1 MIYRVARPLLISLAL
16 IFGATKTAS
25 AQSPDAGADAPELSE
40 PALSEPDTPA
50 TESGQPKQRWVI
62 PPIRLWGSA
71 SYDIRREDG
80 SGAALDSTLLTT
92 QLSASTFLWQPWFAQ
107 VSGSLGLVTSALDAQ
122 TSQQADTLTGSGRL
136 YLLPMSRFPF
146 EAWFD
151 RNDSRS
157 EAVLLDSQFVSTRW
171 GLTQRYSPAAG
182 NTHYLATYEHAGQTR
197 DDGSEDAFDAL
208 QLDVN
213 GQHDTHSYQVNGRF
227 TRNDGRG
234 LDNSFEGLL
243 GRHTWRRDDALS
255 VETLANLNWVSNGS
269 DGSDGSN
276 GSNGSSGSGG
286 TQTDSRFLQVN
297 SFAILR
303 PNEKWLIS
311 GGGRVFDL
319 LTENGT
325 ASNQAQSI
333 AANAGASYQWSRL
346 TRFNGILSLAQT
358 ENAGNAGLSSSQS
371 LGVSHQPDP
380 IPFGRYSYQWFT
392 SAVVSNRT
400 GDDASHHLS
409 AQLSHS
415 LDRSFAWS
423 AATSITL
430 NLQQSLSADVDSVA
444 SNANRIGHN
453 VALTWSRG
461 KEGATAYIR
470 ASGSD
475 SRNLGGAEEVFQLL
489 NLQASLTQVSGN
501 RSSWNGNLTLQGTRQ
516 ITPDTPDGGFDV
528 AASGDLSYLN
538 TRFFGIN
545 RLRFISQYK
554 VNDTRFSN
562 RNSGQLEAISRNQE
576 SRSWENRMEYAI
588 GRTNLSLGLRLAE
601 VEGEARYLLQLKLT
615 RFFGDL

>member
-1 MIYRVARPLLISLAL
+1 MIYRVATSLLIGLAL
-16 IFGATKTAS
+16 IFGTTKPAS
-25 AQSPDAGADAPELSE
+25 AQSPDAGAVAPELSE
-40 PALSEPDTPA
+40 PALSEPDTPP
-50 TESGQPKQRWVI
+50 TESGQQKQRWVI

-71 SYDIRREDG
+71 SYDMRREDG
-80 SGAALDSTLLTT
+80 SGVALDSTLLTT

-107 VSGSLGLVTSALDAQ
+107 VSGSLGLVTSALDTE

-171 GLTQRYSPAAG
+171 GLTQRYSPATG

-197 DDGSEDAFDAL
+197 DDGGEDAFDAL

-213 GQHDTHSYQVNGRF
+213 GQRDLHSYQLNGRF
-227 TRNDGRG
+227 TRNDGSG

-269 DGSDGSN
+269 DGGGGS
-276 GSNGSSGSGG
+276 
-286 TQTDSRFLQVN
+286 QTDSRFLQVN
-297 SFAILR
+297 SFAIWR

-346 TRFNGILSLAQT
+346 TRFNGTISLAQT

-392 SAVVSNRT
+392 SAAVSNRT
-400 GDDASHHLS
+400 GEDASQHLS
-409 AQLSHS
+409 GQLSHS
-415 LDRSFAWS
+415 VDRSFELSS
-423 AATSITL
+423 ASSISL
-430 NLQQSLSADVDSVA
+430 NLQQSLSGDVDSVA
-444 SNANRIGHN
+444 SSANRIGHN
-453 VALTWSRG
+453 VSLTWSRG
-461 KEGATAYIR
+461 KDGTTAYIR

-489 NLQASLTQVSGN
+489 NLQASLTQISGS
-501 RSSWNGNLTLQGTRQ
+501 RSSWNGNFTLQGTRQ
-516 ITPDTPDGGFDV
+516 ITPDAPDGGFDV

>member
-1 MIYRVARPLLISLAL
+1 VIYRVATSLLIGLAL
-16 IFGATKTAS
+16 IFGTTKPAS
-25 AQSPDAGADAPELSE
+25 AQSPDAGAVAPELSE
-40 PALSEPDTPA
+40 PALSEPDTPP
-50 TESGQPKQRWVI
+50 TESGQQKQRWVI

-71 SYDIRREDG
+71 SYDMRREDG
-80 SGAALDSTLLTT
+80 SGVALDSTLLTT

-107 VSGSLGLVTSALDAQ
+107 VSGSLGLVTSALDTE

-171 GLTQRYSPAAG
+171 GLTQRYSPATG

-197 DDGSEDAFDAL
+197 DDGGEDAFDAL

-213 GQHDTHSYQVNGRF
+213 GQRDRHSYQVNGRF
-227 TRNDGRG
+227 TRNDGSG

-243 GRHTWRRDDALS
+243 GRHAWRRDDALS

-269 DGSDGSN
+269 DGGGGS
-276 GSNGSSGSGG
+276 
-286 TQTDSRFLQVN
+286 QTDSRFLQVN
-297 SFAILR
+297 SFAIWR

-346 TRFNGILSLAQT
+346 TRFNGTISLAQT

-380 IPFGRYSYQWFT
+380 LPFGRYSYQWFT

-430 NLQQSLSADVDSVA
+430 NLQQSLSGDVDSVA

-470 ASGSD
+470 VSGSD
-475 SRNLGGAEEVFQLL
+475 SRNLGGAEELFQLL

>member
-1 MIYRVARPLLISLAL
+1 VIYRVATSLLIGLAL
-16 IFGATKTAS
+16 IFGTTKPAS
-25 AQSPDAGADAPELSE
+25 AQSPDAGAVAPELSE
-40 PALSEPDTPA
+40 PALSEPDTPP
-50 TESGQPKQRWVI
+50 TESGQQKQRWVI

-71 SYDIRREDG
+71 SYDMRREDG
-80 SGAALDSTLLTT
+80 SGVALDSTLLTT

-107 VSGSLGLVTSALDAQ
+107 VTGSLGLVTSTLEASA
-122 TSQQADTLTGSGRL
+122 SQQADTVTGTGRL

-171 GLTQRYSPAAG
+171 GLTQRYSPATG

-197 DDGSEDAFDAL
+197 DDGGEDAFDAL

-213 GQHDTHSYQVNGRF
+213 GQRDLHSYQLNGRF
-227 TRNDGRG
+227 TRNDGSG

-269 DGSDGSN
+269 DGGGGS
-276 GSNGSSGSGG
+276 
-286 TQTDSRFLQVN
+286 QTDSRFLQVN
-297 SFAILR
+297 SFAIWR

-346 TRFNGILSLAQT
+346 TRFNGTISLAQT

-392 SAVVSNRT
+392 SAAVSNRT
-400 GDDASHHLS
+400 GEDASQHLS
-409 AQLSHS
+409 GQLSHS
-415 LDRSFAWS
+415 VDRSFELSS
-423 AATSITL
+423 ASSISL
-430 NLQQSLSADVDSVA
+430 NLQQSLSGDVDSVA
-444 SNANRIGHN
+444 SSANRIGHN
-453 VALTWSRG
+453 VSLTWSRG
-461 KEGATAYIR
+461 KDGTTAYIR

-489 NLQASLTQVSGN
+489 NLQASLTQISGS
-501 RSSWNGNLTLQGTRQ
+501 RSSWNGNFTLQGTRQ
-516 ITPDTPDGGFDV
+516 ITPDAPDGGFDV

>member
-1 MIYRVARPLLISLAL
+1 
-16 IFGATKTAS
+16 
-25 AQSPDAGADAPELSE
+25 
-40 PALSEPDTPA
+40 
-50 TESGQPKQRWVI
+50 
-62 PPIRLWGSA
+62 
-71 SYDIRREDG
+71 
-80 SGAALDSTLLTT
+80 
-92 QLSASTFLWQPWFAQ
+92 
-107 VSGSLGLVTSALDAQ
+107 LVTSALDTE

-171 GLTQRYSPAAG
+171 GLTQRYSPATG

-197 DDGSEDAFDAL
+197 DDGGEDAFDAL

-213 GQHDTHSYQVNGRF
+213 GQRDLHSYQLNGRF
-227 TRNDGRG
+227 TRNDGSG

-269 DGSDGSN
+269 DGGGGS
-276 GSNGSSGSGG
+276 
-286 TQTDSRFLQVN
+286 QTDSRFLQVN
-297 SFAILR
+297 SFAIWR

-346 TRFNGILSLAQT
+346 TRFNGTISLAQT

-392 SAVVSNRT
+392 SAAVSNRT
-400 GDDASHHLS
+400 GEDASQHLS
-409 AQLSHS
+409 GQLSHS
-415 LDRSFAWS
+415 VDRSFELSS
-423 AATSITL
+423 ASSISL
-430 NLQQSLSADVDSVA
+430 NLQQSLSGDVDSVA
-444 SNANRIGHN
+444 SSANRIGHN
-453 VALTWSRG
+453 VSLTWSRG
-461 KEGATAYIR
+461 KDGTTAYIR

-489 NLQASLTQVSGN
+489 NLQASLTQISGS
-501 RSSWNGNLTLQGTRQ
+501 RSSWNGNFTLQGTRQ
-516 ITPDTPDGGFDV
+516 ITPDAPDGGFDV

>member
-1 MIYRVARPLLISLAL
+1 VIYRVATSLLIGLAL
-16 IFGATKTAS
+16 IFGTTKPAS
-25 AQSPDAGADAPELSE
+25 AQSPDAGAVAPELSE
-40 PALSEPDTPA
+40 PALSEPDTPP
-50 TESGQPKQRWVI
+50 TESGQQKQRWVI

-71 SYDIRREDG
+71 SYDMRREDG
-80 SGAALDSTLLTT
+80 SGVALDSTLLTT

-107 VSGSLGLVTSALDAQ
+107 VSGSLGLVTSALDTE

-171 GLTQRYSPAAG
+171 GLTQRYSPATG

-197 DDGSEDAFDAL
+197 DDGGEDAFDAL

-213 GQHDTHSYQVNGRF
+213 GQRDLHSYQLNGRF
-227 TRNDGRG
+227 TRNDGSG

-269 DGSDGSN
+269 DGGGGS
-276 GSNGSSGSGG
+276 
-286 TQTDSRFLQVN
+286 QTDSRFLQVN
-297 SFAILR
+297 SFAIWR

-346 TRFNGILSLAQT
+346 TRFNGTISLAQT

-392 SAVVSNRT
+392 SAAVSNRT
-400 GDDASHHLS
+400 GEDASQHLS
-409 AQLSHS
+409 GQLSHS
-415 LDRSFAWS
+415 VDRSFELSS
-423 AATSITL
+423 ASSISL
-430 NLQQSLSADVDSVA
+430 NLQQSLSGDVDSVA
-444 SNANRIGHN
+444 SSANRIGHN
-453 VALTWSRG
+453 VSLTWSRG
-461 KEGATAYIR
+461 KDGTTAYIR

-489 NLQASLTQVSGN
+489 NLQASLTQISGS

-516 ITPDTPDGGFDV
+516 ITPDAPDGGFDV

-562 RNSGQLEAISRNQE
+562 RNSGQLTAISQNQE
-576 SRSWENRMEYAI
+576 SQSWENRMEYAI

>member
-1 MIYRVARPLLISLAL
+1 VIYRVATSLLIGLAL
-16 IFGATKTAS
+16 IFGTTKPAS
-25 AQSPDAGADAPELSE
+25 AQSPDAGAVAPELSE
-40 PALSEPDTPA
+40 PALSEPDTPP
-50 TESGQPKQRWVI
+50 TESGQQKQRWVI

-71 SYDIRREDG
+71 SYDMRREDG
-80 SGAALDSTLLTT
+80 SGVALDSTLLTT

-107 VSGSLGLVTSALDAQ
+107 VSGSLGLVTSALDTE

-171 GLTQRYSPAAG
+171 GLTQRYSPATG

-197 DDGSEDAFDAL
+197 DDGGEDAFDAL

-213 GQHDTHSYQVNGRF
+213 GQRDLHSYQLNGRF
-227 TRNDGRG
+227 TRNDGSG

-269 DGSDGSN
+269 DGGGGS
-276 GSNGSSGSGG
+276 
-286 TQTDSRFLQVN
+286 QTDSRFLQVN
-297 SFAILR
+297 SFAIWR

-346 TRFNGILSLAQT
+346 TRFNGTISLAQT

-392 SAVVSNRT
+392 SAAVSNRT
-400 GDDASHHLS
+400 GEDASQHLS
-409 AQLSHS
+409 GQLSHS
-415 LDRSFAWS
+415 VDRSFELSS
-423 AATSITL
+423 ASSISL
-430 NLQQSLSADVDSVA
+430 NLQQSLSGDVDSVA
-444 SNANRIGHN
+444 SSANRIGHN
-453 VALTWSRG
+453 VSLTWSRG
-461 KEGATAYIR
+461 KDGTTAYIR

-489 NLQASLTQVSGN
+489 NLQASLTQISGS
-501 RSSWNGNLTLQGTRQ
+501 RSSWNGNFTLQGTRQ
-516 ITPDTPDGGFDV
+516 ITPDAPDGGFDV